1 MTCNNRNDGAINIT
15 ASGGSGPYTYS
26 WSHGPTT
33 EVLTGLSAGD
43 YTITVTD
50 ANSCTLDSTFT
61 IYEPA
66 AWDVSVS
73 VTDVTCYGE
82 NNGRVA
88 VSVSG
93 GIQPYNYLW
102 SDGQTGQIVD
112 SLSPIDYSVTITDGL
127 GCSWVEIM
135 TITEPLPITTETET
149 TNASCP
155 GVPDGAIVL
164 NISGGTAPYI
174 VLWSNSATT
183 IDLTNI
189 TDGKYTVEIIDAN
202 LCTKTDSATVG
213 IFGENCVTEIPTII
227 TPNGDGK
234 NDVWR
239 IENIQLYLNVTIEV
253 YTRWGKL
260 VYRSDDGNQDPW
272 DGTFKGKE
280 LPMDSYHYIINLGD
294 GSKPIIGSVTIVR

>member
-15 ASGGSGPYTYS
+15 ASGGAGPYTYS
-26 WSHGPTT
+26 WSHGPTS
-33 EVLTGLSAGD
+33 EDLTGLTAGD

-82 NNGRVA
+82 NNGRAV

-112 SLSPIDYSVTITDGL
+112 SLSPIDYSVTITDAI

-135 TITEPLPITTETET
+135 TIAEPL
-149 TNASCP
+149 
-155 GVPDGAIVL
+155 
-164 NISGGTAPYI
+164 
-174 VLWSNSATT
+174 
-183 IDLTNI
+183 
-189 TDGKYTVEIIDAN
+189 
-202 LCTKTDSATVG
+202 
-213 IFGENCVTEIPTII
+213 
-227 TPNGDGK
+227 
-234 NDVWR
+234 
-239 IENIQLYLNVTIEV
+239 
-253 YTRWGKL
+253 
-260 VYRSDDGNQDPW
+260 
-272 DGTFKGKE
+272 
-280 LPMDSYHYIINLGD
+280 
-294 GSKPIIGSVTIVR
+294 